1 MFALIV
7 LETDRS
13 LKQQYNNGAQVCVH
27 KDTKNLNI
35 NNLTCF
41 SHLKWSKMVQKL
53 PHKNETPQGL
63 TENITFSF
71 SLEYLGAHMGE
82 AWIQDSS

>member
-1 MFALIV
+1 
-7 LETDRS
+7 
-13 LKQQYNNGAQVCVH
+13 
-27 KDTKNLNI
+27 
-35 NNLTCF
+35 
-41 SHLKWSKMVQKL
+41 MVQKL

-82 AWIQDSS
+82 A